1 MQEDPASAALIAGD
15 ASIMPPKLPSKSEL
29 RQLWRSSF
37 PSSEERRKASHK
49 ICNALA
55 KSMQTIDG
63 TIMAFLAMRDE
74 PDLDPLITR
83 WLSESRTVLAP
94 IVQWSEG
101 TMAPA
106 ELRSP
111 LPAVHPNPK
120 AKPREPNGAV
130 ISQNPPA
137 VVLVPG
143 VAFTAEGSRL
153 GRGGGF
159 YDRFLRTLPQST
171 LRIGVGFS
179 TQVTQVLPMEKHDE
193 PMSYLLTDSGW
204 LGSEPCPEHP

>member
-1 MQEDPASAALIAGD
+1 MPEHAASAAVITGD
-15 ASIMPPKLPSKSEL
+15 ASTMPPKLPSKPEL

-37 PSSEERRKASHK
+37 PSCKERQKASHE
-49 ICNALA
+49 ICNTLA
-55 KSMQTIDG
+55 KSLQTIDG

-94 IVQWSEG
+94 LVQWSEG

-106 ELRSP
+106 ELKAP
-111 LPAVHPNPK
+111 LPEANPNPK
-120 AKPREPNGAV
+120 AKPREPNGALM
-130 ISQNPPA
+130 SQSPPA

-159 YDRFLRTLPQST
+159 YDRFLRTLPKST

-179 TQVTQVLPMEKHDE
+179 PQVVQVLPTERHDE
-193 PMSYLLTDSGW
+193 TVSFLLTETGW
-204 LGSEPCPEHP
+204 IGSPPCQEQP